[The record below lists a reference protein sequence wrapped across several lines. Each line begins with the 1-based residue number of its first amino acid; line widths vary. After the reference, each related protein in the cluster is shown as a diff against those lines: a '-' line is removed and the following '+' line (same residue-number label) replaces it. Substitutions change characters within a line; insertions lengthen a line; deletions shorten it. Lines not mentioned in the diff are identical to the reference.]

1 MQPSTPTTFEQPLV
15 SVLTPVYNGADF
27 LAECIESVLAQTYQ
41 NYEYIIVNNCSTDR
55 SLEIALTYAKKD
67 KRIRVHNNQSF
78 VGVIEN
84 HNIAFGLISPAAK
97 YCKVVSADD
106 FLFPDYL
113 SRTVEVAEANPCVG
127 IIGSYQLSGAYIIWQ
142 GFDYPGVVISGRELC
157 RRIFLGDDPTF
168 GFGTPTSLTYR
179 ADLVRKSK
187 AFYPN
192 PSPHADTSACFKC
205 LIESDFGFVHQ
216 VLSYLRKHDM
226 TQSSASARLG
236 RYSSAYLNDLQQY
249 GPLYLDQAELDR
261 LIQETLRRYYNF
273 LAVEYILNSRGKDFW
288 DYHRERFAELG
299 YPLSRLLLL
308 KSAVSHLGR
317 ELLNPARAM
326 KKLAK
331 RLPKSEARHHLT
343 QVVSR
348 GRGQC

>member
-1 MQPSTPTTFEQPLV
+1 MQPLTTTTSEQPLV
-15 SVLTPVYNGADF
+15 GVLTPVYNGADF
-27 LAECIESVLAQTYQ
+27 LVQCIESVLGQTYK

-55 SLEIALTYAKKD
+55 SLEVALDYAKKD
-67 KRIRVHNNQSF
+67 ERIRVHNNQDF

-113 SRTVEVAEANPCVG
+113 SRTIAVAEANPCVG
-127 IIGSYQLSGAYIIWQ
+127 IIGSYQLSGAYIRWQ
-142 GFDYPGVVISGRELC
+142 GFDYPGAVIPGRELC
-157 RRIFLGDDPTF
+157 RRIFLGNDPTF

-205 LIESDFGFVHQ
+205 LSECDFGFVHQ
-216 VLSYLRKHDM
+216 VMSYERKHDA
-226 TQSSASARLG
+226 TQSSASARLE
-236 RYSSAYLNDLQQY
+236 RYASAYLNDLQQY
-249 GPLYLDQAELDR
+249 GPSYLDQAELDR
-261 LIQETLRRYYNF
+261 LIEKALRQYYNF
-273 LAVEYILNSRGKDFW
+273 LAVEYILGFRGKDFW
-288 DYHRERFAELG
+288 NYHQERFAELG
-299 YPLSRLLLL
+299 HPLSRMLLL
-308 KSAVSHLGR
+308 KSAVTHLGR

-331 RLPKSEARHHLT
+331 RLPKSEGRRRLT
-343 QVVSR
+343 
-348 GRGQC
+348 

>member
-1 MQPSTPTTFEQPLV
+1 MQPSTTTTSEQPLV

-27 LAECIESVLAQTYQ
+27 LVECIESVLAQTYQ

-55 SLEIALTYAKKD
+55 SLEIALAYAEKD
-67 KRIRVHNNQSF
+67 KRIRVHNNQDF

-106 FLFPDYL
+106 FLFPEYL
-113 SRTVEVAEANPCVG
+113 SRTMEVAEANPCVG
-127 IIGSYQLSGAYIIWQ
+127 IIGSYQLSGAYVIWQ
-142 GFDYPGVVISGRELC
+142 GFEYPGAVIPGRDLC
-157 RRIFLGDDPTF
+157 RRIFLGGDPTF

-205 LIESDFGFVHQ
+205 LSESDFGFVHQ
-216 VLSYLRKHDM
+216 VLSFVRTHNE
-226 TQSSASARLG
+226 TQTSASARLD

-249 GPLYLDQAELDR
+249 GSSYLDKAELDR
-261 LIQETLRRYYNF
+261 LIRETLRRYYNF
-273 LAVEYILNSRGKDFW
+273 LAIEYILGFRGKDFW
-288 DYHRERFAELG
+288 KYHQERFTELG
-299 YPLSRLLLL
+299 YPLSHMLLL
-308 KSAVSHLGR
+308 KSAVTHIGR
-317 ELLNPARAM
+317 QLLNPARAM

-331 RLPKSEARHHLT
+331 RLRLPK
-343 QVVSR
+343 
-348 GRGQC
+348 

>member
-1 MQPSTPTTFEQPLV
+1 VTMQPSITTTLEQPLV

-27 LAECIESVLAQTYQ
+27 LVQCIESVLAQTYQ
-41 NYEYIIVNNCSTDR
+41 NYEYIIVNNCSKDR
-55 SLEIALTYAKKD
+55 SLEIALAYAKKD
-67 KRIRVHNNQSF
+67 QRVRVHNNQDF

-113 SRTVEVAEANPCVG
+113 SRTIEVAEANPSVG
-127 IIGSYQLSGAYIIWQ
+127 IIGSYQLSGAYIKWQ
-142 GFDYPGVVISGRELC
+142 GFDYPKAVIAGRELC

-192 PSPHADTSACFKC
+192 PSPHADTSACFKY
-205 LIESDFGFVHQ
+205 LSESDFGFVYQ
-216 VLSYLRKHDM
+216 VLSYERMHDA
-226 TQSSASARLG
+226 TQSSASARLA
-236 RYSSAYLNDLQQY
+236 RYLSAYLNDLQQY
-249 GPLYLDQAELDR
+249 GPSYLDQAELDR
-261 LIQETLRRYYNF
+261 LIQESLRGYYNF
-273 LAVEYILNSRGKDFW
+273 LAVEYVIGFRGKDFW
-288 DYHRERFAELG
+288 SYHQERFAELG
-299 YPLSRLLLL
+299 YPLSRMLLL
-308 KSAVSHLGR
+308 KSAATHLGR
-317 ELLNPARAM
+317 EFLNPARAL

-331 RLPKSEARHHLT
+331 RLPKAKGRHRLT
-343 QVVSR
+343 QMA
-348 GRGQC
+348 GRG